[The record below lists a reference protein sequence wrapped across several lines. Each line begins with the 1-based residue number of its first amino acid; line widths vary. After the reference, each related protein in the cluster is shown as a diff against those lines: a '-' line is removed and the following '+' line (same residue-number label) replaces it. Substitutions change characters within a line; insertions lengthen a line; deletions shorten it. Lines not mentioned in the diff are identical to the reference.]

1 MTSNLSDNP
10 ADHAPAGT
18 VAERTAAGT
27 DVIGIRGTLMVT
39 AFLMKKVLSD
49 ELIKT
54 LLDMAEAQQAIWATH
69 TKPEGVR
76 MDFMFTNREL
86 ERLEPEWGSSP
97 EPLYLLAGMQVNP
110 KQQQARYQFG
120 FLVNPVQNS
129 ITPIRE
135 LS

>member
-1 MTSNLSDNP
+1 MT
-10 ADHAPAGT
+10 
-18 VAERTAAGT
+18 ERTAAGT
-27 DVIGIRGTLMVT
+27 EVIGIRGTLMVT

-54 LLDMAEAQQAIWATH
+54 LLNMTEAQQAIWATH
-69 TKPEGVR
+69 TKPER
-76 MDFMFTNREL
+76 ARLDFMFTNRGL
-86 ERLEPEWGSSP
+86 EALDPEWGKSL

-110 KQQQARYQFG
+110 EQQQARYQFG
-120 FLVNPVQNS
+120 FLVNLAKNS